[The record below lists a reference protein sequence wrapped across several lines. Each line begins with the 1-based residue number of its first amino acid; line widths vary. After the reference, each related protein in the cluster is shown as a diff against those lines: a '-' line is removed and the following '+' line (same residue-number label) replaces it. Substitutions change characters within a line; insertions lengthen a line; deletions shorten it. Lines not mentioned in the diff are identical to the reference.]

1 MMKKIRLVA
10 TTAFGIEAIAAQE
23 IKNLGFENVV
33 TENGRVIYDSDLTG
47 ITKSN
52 LWLRTPDRIYILL
65 DSFIAKSFE
74 DLFNKINNIPW
85 ENYIEEDGEFP
96 VNAKSVKSTL
106 FSLSDIQSISKK
118 AIVNRL
124 SDHYKVQW
132 FNETGNEF
140 SIVVAILKD
149 KVSVLL
155 DTSGDALHK
164 RGYRAQ
170 GNIAPLKETLA
181 AALVLISKWKPKIQL
196 IDPMCGSGTLLI
208 EAALIGKNI
217 APGIN
222 RKFVSEYWKCIP
234 EGIYEKAR
242 EEAYSMIDNEK
253 ELVLEGYD
261 IDPRAIRVAIE
272 NAELAGVKDN
282 IHFQA
287 RDFKDFST
295 NKKYGYIIINPPYGE
310 RLGGGIDEVKE
321 LYREIGEKLIPLTTW
336 SKYIITSYEDFEV
349 EYGQKATKNRK
360 LYNGRIK
367 TYYYQYYGER
377 PKRNNKEIPWQEK
390 EKAD

>member
-47 ITKSN
+47 IAKSN

-181 AALVLISKWKPKIQL
+181 AALVLISRWKPQIQL

-234 EGIYEKAR
+234 EGVYEKAR

-295 NKKYGYIIINPPYGE
+295 NKKNGYIIINPPYGE

-321 LYREIGEKLIPLTTW
+321 LYREMGEKLIPLTTW